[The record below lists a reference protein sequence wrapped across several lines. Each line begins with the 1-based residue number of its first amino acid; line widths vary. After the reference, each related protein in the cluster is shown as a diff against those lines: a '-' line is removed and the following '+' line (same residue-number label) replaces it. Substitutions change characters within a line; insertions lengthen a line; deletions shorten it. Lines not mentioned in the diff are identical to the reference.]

1 MKKVLLSSIAALSLL
16 MVSAQAEGMMKC
28 GAGKC
33 GGAMKQGMM
42 KKAKKMH
49 KMRMNSP
56 FLIKHGLPHLT
67 KMVAKSWDDPKL
79 ALTVDQ
85 KAKLMEVRK
94 ATMGGVMKLKPEVM
108 KLRKEIITAAM
119 SGTKPADLKAKV
131 NKLANLEAEATM
143 VHLKCIDST
152 KSILTKVQYDY
163 LMQKRKGHMMKM
175 KEKMQGMKQGG
186 MKCAAG
192 KCGGK
197 Q

>member
-16 MVSAQAEGMMKC
+16 MVSAQAEGMKC

-42 KKAKKMH
+42 QKAKKMH

-79 ALTVDQ
+79 ALTADQ

-94 ATMGGVMKLKPEVM
+94 TTMSGVKKLKPEVM
-108 KLRKEIITAAM
+108 KLRKEIIEASKA
-119 SGTKPADLKAKV
+119 GTKADALKAKV
-131 NKLANLEAEATM
+131 EKLASLEAEATM
-143 VHLKCIDST
+143 VHLNCIDST
-152 KSILTKVQYDY
+152 KAVLTKAQYDY

-175 KEKMQGMKQGG
+175 KEKMQGMKQGA

-192 KCGGK
+192 KCGK
-197 Q
+197 

>member
-16 MVSAQAEGMMKC
+16 LISAQAEGMMKC

-42 KKAKKMH
+42 QKAKKMH

-79 ALTVDQ
+79 ALTDEQ

-94 ATMGGVMKLKPEVM
+94 TTMSGVKKLKLEVM
-108 KLRKEIITAAM
+108 KLRREIVEASKA
-119 SGTKPADLKAKV
+119 GTKADALKAKV
-131 NKLANLEAEATM
+131 EKLASLEAEATM
-143 VHLKCIDST
+143 VHLNCIDST
-152 KSILTKVQYDY
+152 KAVLTKAQYDY
-163 LMQKRKGHMMKM
+163 LMQKREGHHVMMK
-175 KEKMQGMKQGG
+175 KMRSMKQGA

-192 KCGGK
+192 KCGK
-197 Q
+197 

>member
-16 MVSAQAEGMMKC
+16 MVSAQAEGMKC

-42 KKAKKMH
+42 QKAKKMH
-49 KMRMNSP
+49 KKRMNSP

-79 ALTVDQ
+79 ALTADQ

-94 ATMGGVMKLKPEVM
+94 TTMSGVKKLKPEVM
-108 KLRKEIITAAM
+108 KLRKEIIEASKA
-119 SGTKPADLKAKV
+119 GTKADALKAKV
-131 NKLANLEAEATM
+131 EKLASLEAEATM
-143 VHLKCIDST
+143 VHLNCIDST
-152 KSILTKVQYDY
+152 KAVLTKAQYDY
-163 LMQKRKGHMMKM
+163 LMQKRKGHMKKM
-175 KEKMQGMKQGG
+175 QEKMQGMKQGG

-192 KCGGK
+192 KCGK
-197 Q
+197 

>member
-16 MVSAQAEGMMKC
+16 MVSAQAEGMKC

-42 KKAKKMH
+42 QKAKKMH

-79 ALTVDQ
+79 ALTADQ

-94 ATMGGVMKLKPEVM
+94 TTMSGVKKLKPEVM
-108 KLRKEIITAAM
+108 KLRKEIIEASKA
-119 SGTKPADLKAKV
+119 GTKADALKAKV
-131 NKLANLEAEATM
+131 EKLASLEAEATM
-143 VHLKCIDST
+143 VHLNCIDTT
-152 KSILTKVQYDY
+152 KAVLTKAQYDY

-175 KEKMQGMKQGG
+175 KEKMQSMKQGG

-192 KCGGK
+192 KCGK
-197 Q
+197 

>member
-1 MKKVLLSSIAALSLL
+1 MKKIVLSSIAALSLL

-49 KMRMNSP
+49 KKRMNSP

-79 ALTVDQ
+79 ALTADQ

-94 ATMGGVMKLKPEVM
+94 TTMSGVKKLKPEVM
-108 KLRKEIITAAM
+108 KLRKEIIAAVM

-131 NKLANLEAEATM
+131 DKLASLEAEATM

-152 KSILTKVQYDY
+152 KAVLTKAQYDY

-175 KEKMQGMKQGG
+175 KGMKQGG
-186 MKCAAG
+186 K
-192 KCGGK
+192 
-197 Q
+197 

>member
-1 MKKVLLSSIAALSLL
+1 
-16 MVSAQAEGMMKC
+16 
-28 GAGKC
+28 
-33 GGAMKQGMM
+33 
-42 KKAKKMH
+42 
-49 KMRMNSP
+49 
-56 FLIKHGLPHLT
+56 
-67 KMVAKSWDDPKL
+67 
-79 ALTVDQ
+79 
-85 KAKLMEVRK
+85 
-94 ATMGGVMKLKPEVM
+94 M

-119 SGTKPADLKAKV
+119 SDTKPADLKAKV